1 MDDKKTLTIIRTN
14 LVPFGLNVGPPVFRF
29 DKCPSRLEWEREI
42 AAVTV

>member
-14 LVPFGLNVGPPVFRF
+14 FTPFGLNVGPPVLRL
-29 DKCPSRLEWEREI
+29 DERPSGLEWECEI

>member
-14 LVPFGLNVGPPVFRF
+14 FAPFGLNVCPPVFRL
-29 DKCPSRLEWEREI
+29 DKCPSRLEWECEI